1 MKCYLCKL
9 YFSPFR
15 VLFSHFRNFHG
26 LASRGSEVKCTFEK
40 CNRVFI
46 SFTTL
51 KKHYKTQHST
61 IVPDEIK
68 ASSSTTTNITDE
80 KITIESQTNHTDD
93 IIEVVENPTCINL
106 EISIMKFFSELSA
119 KANITLSNSQIIME
133 NMIGVI
139 NDISLF
145 GSQLLKDL
153 IIPLNL
159 AQDNTIINEALMK
172 MLNISNI
179 TNNIDTIY
187 KREKWLVDNGFF
199 IKPIEIPLGVRLEQR
214 FSAGLK
220 SMHSVTVEDK
230 CYFVPIDQILAKI
243 MESVSEKIIF
253 PVCSPSSIP
262 TRVRDFFD
270 TRRFHN
276 HPFLQKFPKTFLLHF
291 FIDAFE
297 VTNVLGSHT
306 IVHKLEALYMQV
318 RNVLPE
324 YQSKTDSIYLIGLW
338 YALDAHITSYSYDN
352 VLKNVLCQLQELES
366 EQGVQ
371 VKVNGKEITI
381 HAIIVIFSADNLG
394 AHSLFGFME
403 SFRATYFCRF
413 CKCTQT
419 ELQETFRSIA
429 FEKRTIADYNR
440 CIVESQPTD
449 YDPSKTGIKHGCSF
463 NCLNWFHCVEQ
474 SAVDC
479 MHDLLEGVVPLE
491 ICLVLRTLTEKKI
504 ISILDINNAINN
516 FNYSLADKNSK
527 PPEINLQNIR
537 IQAAESWCLIR
548 NLPLMIGKYIPDEEP
563 HWKLLILLLR
573 CLDIIF
579 APAITD
585 GLITQLEFLIEEHH
599 CYFKSVYPESRLIP
613 KHHFM
618 LHYPECMA
626 KFGPLSRYWC
636 MRFEAKHRF
645 AKELSSVI
653 CNFKNICYSVM
664 HRYQL
669 KLANCLFSR
678 SLYSDIKQLGKCD
691 KVIIGNLHV
700 EIGSIICESLNLN
713 IFDEVYVSCS
723 ITFGSYLIKLGCILC
738 HDVVEGYPQFGEL
751 LCIVYIAPKSFLVLN
766 PLETINFNEH
776 FYAYVVQRNKIL
788 CKNIVINADSCKD
801 YHPYNITNLCD
812 QMFIGTR
819 YRIF

>member
-1 MKCYLCKL
+1 MKCYLCRL

-40 CNRVFI
+40 CNRFFI

-80 KITIESQTNHTDD
+80 EITIESQTNHTDD
-93 IIEVVENPTCINL
+93 IIEVVQNPTCINL

-243 MESVSEKIIF
+243 MESVIEKIIF

-381 HAIIVIFSADNLG
+381 HAIIVIF
-394 AHSLFGFME
+394 
-403 SFRATYFCRF
+403 
-413 CKCTQT
+413 
-419 ELQETFRSIA
+419 
-429 FEKRTIADYNR
+429 
-440 CIVESQPTD
+440 
-449 YDPSKTGIKHGCSF
+449 
-463 NCLNWFHCVEQ
+463 
-474 SAVDC
+474 
-479 MHDLLEGVVPLE
+479 
-491 ICLVLRTLTEKKI
+491 
-504 ISILDINNAINN
+504 
-516 FNYSLADKNSK
+516 
-527 PPEINLQNIR
+527 
-537 IQAAESWCLIR
+537 
-548 NLPLMIGKYIPDEEP
+548 
-563 HWKLLILLLR
+563 
-573 CLDIIF
+573 
-579 APAITD
+579 
-585 GLITQLEFLIEEHH
+585 
-599 CYFKSVYPESRLIP
+599 
-613 KHHFM
+613 
-618 LHYPECMA
+618 
-626 KFGPLSRYWC
+626 
-636 MRFEAKHRF
+636 
-645 AKELSSVI
+645 
-653 CNFKNICYSVM
+653 
-664 HRYQL
+664 
-669 KLANCLFSR
+669 
-678 SLYSDIKQLGKCD
+678 
-691 KVIIGNLHV
+691 
-700 EIGSIICESLNLN
+700 
-713 IFDEVYVSCS
+713 
-723 ITFGSYLIKLGCILC
+723 
-738 HDVVEGYPQFGEL
+738 
-751 LCIVYIAPKSFLVLN
+751 
-766 PLETINFNEH
+766 
-776 FYAYVVQRNKIL
+776 
-788 CKNIVINADSCKD
+788 
-801 YHPYNITNLCD
+801 
-812 QMFIGTR
+812 
-819 YRIF
+819 

>member
-1 MKCYLCKL
+1 
-9 YFSPFR
+9 
-15 VLFSHFRNFHG
+15 
-26 LASRGSEVKCTFEK
+26 
-40 CNRVFI
+40 
-46 SFTTL
+46 
-51 KKHYKTQHST
+51 
-61 IVPDEIK
+61 
-68 ASSSTTTNITDE
+68 
-80 KITIESQTNHTDD
+80 
-93 IIEVVENPTCINL
+93 
-106 EISIMKFFSELSA
+106 
-119 KANITLSNSQIIME
+119 
-133 NMIGVI
+133 
-139 NDISLF
+139 
-145 GSQLLKDL
+145 
-153 IIPLNL
+153 
-159 AQDNTIINEALMK
+159 
-172 MLNISNI
+172 
-179 TNNIDTIY
+179 
-187 KREKWLVDNGFF
+187 
-199 IKPIEIPLGVRLEQR
+199 
-214 FSAGLK
+214 
-220 SMHSVTVEDK
+220 MHSVTVEDK

-243 MESVSEKIIF
+243 MESVIEKIIF

-352 VLKNVLCQLQELES
+352 VLKNVLCQLQELER
-366 EQGVQ
+366 
-371 VKVNGKEITI
+371 
-381 HAIIVIFSADNLG
+381 

-429 FEKRTIADYNR
+429 FEKRTKADYNR

-474 SAVDC
+474 SAVD
-479 MHDLLEGVVPLE
+479 
-491 ICLVLRTLTEKKI
+491 
-504 ISILDINNAINN
+504 
-516 FNYSLADKNSK
+516 YKNSK

-599 CYFKSVYPESRLIP
+599 CYFKSVYPENRLIP

-618 LHYPECMA
+618 LYYPECMA

-636 MRFEAKHRF
+636 MRFEAKHCF

-776 FYAYVVQRNKIL
+776 FYAYVVQRNEIL